1 MRIWIQASEMA
12 MRTSQERNRYV
23 DFLRAISVLIV
34 ITGHWLI
41 TTAYYFDGALKVRHL
56 FEIQPQTQWLTWVFQ
71 VMPVFF
77 IVGGYSNA
85 VSLEK
90 AHRKGTR
97 YPDWLS
103 ARLHRLVTPLLVLLF
118 TWGVTATLLNLFG
131 VSSEVIQLASQASL
145 IPTWFLAI
153 YIMVVIFAP
162 LTYKLWRR
170 FGLVSVW
177 TLAVVAAIVDLAYFA
192 AGVHWLS
199 WSNYFWV
206 WLAIHGLGYAWRDRR
221 VNSAKL
227 LLMMSALAIF
237 TMWILVFH
245 GPYPLAM
252 VGSPDQSLSNT
263 TPPKVTLL
271 ALGIFQFGLLLVV
284 ENPMRLALNNLR
296 LWTSI
301 VLINSMIMTVYLW
314 HITVMIAFIGLI
326 YFLEG
331 PGLSVQPGTLNWWFL
346 RPLWMAILF
355 LWLTPVCLLLS
366 PLERSSRSSTSPAIS
381 SFRQVSGAMLI
392 CLGVA
397 LLAMYG
403 FGGGPVSR
411 LDLAAFAMVTVGAG
425 IGGLIPGLR

>member
-12 MRTSQERNRYV
+12 MQTPPERNRYV

-34 ITGHWLI
+34 IAGHWLI
-41 TTAYYFDGALKVRHL
+41 TTAYYFDGTLKVRHL

-85 VSLEK
+85 VSLDS

-118 TWGVTATLLNLFG
+118 TWGAIAIILNLFG
-131 VSSEVIQLASQASL
+131 VSPEVIQLASQASL
-145 IPTWFLAI
+145 IPTWFLSI

-170 FGLVSVW
+170 FGLVSFW
-177 TLAVVAAIVDLAYFA
+177 ALAVVAVFVDLVYFA
-192 AGVHWLS
+192 AGIHWLS

-221 VNSAKL
+221 VKSAKL
-227 LLMMSALAIF
+227 LLMMSALALF
-237 TMWILVFH
+237 TMWILVFY

-314 HITVMIAFIGLI
+314 HVTIMIAFIGLI
-326 YFLEG
+326 YFFEG

-346 RPLWMAILF
+346 RPLWMAILL
-355 LWLTPVCLLLS
+355 LWLVPLCLLLS
-366 PLERSSRSSTSPAIS
+366 PLERSSRSSMSPAIS
-381 SFRQVSGAMLI
+381 SLRQVSGAMLI

-403 FGGGPVSR
+403 FGGGPFYR
-411 LDLAAFAMVTVGAG
+411 LDLATIAMITVGAG
-425 IGGLIPGLR
+425 ISGLIPGLR